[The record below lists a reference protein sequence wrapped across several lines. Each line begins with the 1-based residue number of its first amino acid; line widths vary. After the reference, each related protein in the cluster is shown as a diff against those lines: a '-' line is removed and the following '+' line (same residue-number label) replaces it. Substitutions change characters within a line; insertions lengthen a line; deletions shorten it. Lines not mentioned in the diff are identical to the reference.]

1 VLNRR
6 ELSEK
11 LHRRNAAQVAY
22 NNGEIEEEY
31 LKNALDK
38 AMKGVEVEEMGGDYF
53 EPIYSA
59 QGAPQGK
66 VFLSRKPRES
76 GLGTSAITYQAMLA
90 AEKLARDGKIDVN
103 LPSKDLQEIA
113 AFLKE
118 NVMDTSIS
126 EVGKKGVRST
136 KNISP
141 NQILYRAAA
150 LFGDVERGYDPRHGQ
165 PFNNMKGQG
174 ITPID
179 AGHIISHA
187 SRPDLSNDP
196 SNIGFQNQYENKGQ
210 ATAEKLAS
218 QSGREATGDEIA
230 NMLFKSIINRSVKD
244 VSLPRKG
251 SKAYLEL
258 LDSID
263 SKIMQDSDVKRFAGS
278 PEVQDVLQRVTAE
291 RDAQA
296 AGAVVGEKPTVINA
310 GEGSRVYVEA
320 TENGDGDKTEKI
332 KAILKNG
339 NGKNGKR

>member
-1 VLNRR
+1 MLNRR

-22 NNGEIEEEY
+22 NNGEIEEEF

-90 AEKLARDGKIDVN
+90 AEKLARNGKVNVN
-103 LPSKDLQEIA
+103 LPSKNLDEIA

-126 EVGKKGVRST
+126 EVGKKGVRSA
-136 KNISP
+136 KNLSP
-141 NQILYRAAA
+141 NQILHRAAA
-150 LFGDVERGYDPRHGQ
+150 LFADVERGYDPRHGQ
-165 PFNNMKGQG
+165 PFNNMRGQG

-179 AGHIISHA
+179 AGHTISHA

-218 QSGREATGDEIA
+218 QLGREATGDEIA

-258 LDSID
+258 FDLID
-263 SKIMQDSDVKRFAGS
+263 SKIMQDSEVKRFA
-278 PEVQDVLQRVTAE
+278 DKAVLDMYR
-291 RDAQA
+291 QA
-296 AGAVVGEKPTVINA
+296 IDGNINTSDQGKAVNIFADTVLMEKGI
-310 GEGSRVYVEA
+310 
-320 TENGDGDKTEKI
+320 
-332 KAILKNG
+332 NG
-339 NGKNGKR
+339 NGKNGKNGRG

>member
-1 VLNRR
+1 MLNRR

-22 NNGEIEEEY
+22 NNGEIEEEF

-59 QGAPQGK
+59 QGAPQGR

-90 AEKLARDGKIDVN
+90 AEKLAREGKTNVD
-103 LPSKDLQEIA
+103 LPSKNLEEIA

-136 KNISP
+136 KNLSP

-165 PFNNMKGQG
+165 PFNNMGGQG

-263 SKIMQDSDVKRFAGS
+263 SKIMQDSEVKRFADDSVLDAYRQAIDGS
-278 PEVQDVLQRVTAE
+278 DRADSPGSNRDRSLVVDSGGGDVTICSDFMGR
-291 RDAQA
+291 R
-296 AGAVVGEKPTVINA
+296 GRGK
-310 GEGSRVYVEA
+310 
-320 TENGDGDKTEKI
+320 NG
-332 KAILKNG
+332 KNG
-339 NGKNGKR
+339 NGNGNGKY